1 MTTPINDFQDILDA
15 IERNPALRDAL
26 RRHILTDEL
35 LQMPVRLERVE
46 EDIGTIKGDVATL
59 KEDVSTLKEGQAR
72 LEGDVGTLKEDV
84 STLKEGQARLEGD
97 VGTLKEGQA
106 RLESDVGTLKEDVSR
121 IGGNVSNLMGS
132 DYESHVAA
140 YIHRS
145 LRREL
150 KINATVLS
158 TQKNRQPLIEL
169 LDRAE
174 GQGNIT
180 PEDNDKLNDVDIV
193 LKVDDG
199 DEYIL
204 GEISI
209 TVQQD
214 DVRRATEWA
223 AILAQATGEQG
234 NPQLP
239 SAQAED
245 PEPEQGRG
253 AGAPDAATPTDLNNS
268 GALQQTAQDPRR
280 TPAGIF
286 TSTGPGE
293 HGPEVRRQDILE
305 WDQGPEIPDNR
316 SERNGTG
323 NEVEWKT

>member
-46 EDIGTIKGDVATL
+46 EDIGVIKGDVATL
-59 KEDVSTLKEGQAR
+59 KEGQARLESDVGTLKEGQAR
-72 LEGDVGTLKEDV
+72 LE
-84 STLKEGQARLEGD
+84 SD

-174 GQGNIT
+174 MQGNIT

-193 LKVDDG
+193 LTVDDG

-223 AILAQATGEQG
+223 AILAEATGG
-234 NPQLP
+234 KVTPI
-239 SAQAED
+239 AIGTRED
-245 PEPEQGRG
+245 P
-253 AGAPDAATPTDLNNS
+253 DLNR
-268 GALQQTAQDPRR
+268 GGVQVLLIQQRQQT
-280 TPAGIF
+280 
-286 TSTGPGE
+286 
-293 HGPEVRRQDILE
+293 
-305 WDQGPEIPDNR
+305 
-316 SERNGTG
+316 
-323 NEVEWKT
+323 

>member
-46 EDIGTIKGDVATL
+46 EDIGVIKGDVA
-59 KEDVSTLKEGQAR
+59 
-72 LEGDVGTLKEDV
+72 
-84 STLKEGQARLEGD
+84 
-97 VGTLKEGQA
+97 TLKEGQA

-169 LDRAE
+169 LDRGE
-174 GQGNIT
+174 MQGNIT
-180 PEDNDKLNDVDIV
+180 PEDNDKLDDVDIV
-193 LKVDDG
+193 LTVDGG

-223 AILAQATGEQG
+223 AILAKATGSRVTPVAIG
-234 NPQLP
+234 
-239 SAQAED
+239 AAED
-245 PEPEQGRG
+245 PNMNRG
-253 AGAPDAATPTDLNNS
+253 GVQVL
-268 GALQQTAQDPRR
+268 LMQQRQQT
-280 TPAGIF
+280 
-286 TSTGPGE
+286 
-293 HGPEVRRQDILE
+293 
-305 WDQGPEIPDNR
+305 
-316 SERNGTG
+316 
-323 NEVEWKT
+323 

>member
-15 IERNPALRDAL
+15 MERNPALRDAL

-72 LEGDVGTLKEDV
+72 LEGDVGILKEDV
-84 STLKEGQARLEGD
+84 A
-97 VGTLKEGQA
+97 
-106 RLESDVGTLKEDVSR
+106 R

-132 DYESHVAA
+132 DYESHIAT

-145 LRREL
+145 LQREL

-193 LKVDDG
+193 LTVDDS

-223 AILAQATGEQG
+223 AILAKATGSRVTPVAIG
-234 NPQLP
+234 
-239 SAQAED
+239 AAED
-245 PEPEQGRG
+245 PNMNRG
-253 AGAPDAATPTDLNNS
+253 GVQVL
-268 GALQQTAQDPRR
+268 LMQQ
-280 TPAGIF
+280 
-286 TSTGPGE
+286 
-293 HGPEVRRQDILE
+293 RQ
-305 WDQGPEIPDNR
+305 Q
-316 SERNGTG
+316 S
-323 NEVEWKT
+323 

>member
-1 MTTPINDFQDILDA
+1 MTTPINDFQDILNA
-15 IERNPALRDAL
+15 MERDPALRGAL

-72 LEGDVGTLKEDV
+72 LEGDVGILKEDV
-84 STLKEGQARLEGD
+84 STLR
-97 VGTLKEGQA
+97 
-106 RLESDVGTLKEDVSR
+106 EDVAR

-132 DYESHVAA
+132 DYESHVAT

-193 LKVDDG
+193 LKVDDS

-223 AILAQATGEQG
+223 AILAKATGSRVTPVAIG
-234 NPQLP
+234 
-239 SAQAED
+239 AAED
-245 PEPEQGRG
+245 PNMNRG
-253 AGAPDAATPTDLNNS
+253 GVQVL
-268 GALQQTAQDPRR
+268 LMQQ
-280 TPAGIF
+280 
-286 TSTGPGE
+286 
-293 HGPEVRRQDILE
+293 RQ
-305 WDQGPEIPDNR
+305 Q
-316 SERNGTG
+316 S
-323 NEVEWKT
+323 

>member
-72 LEGDVGTLKEDV
+72 LEGDV
-84 STLKEGQARLEGD
+84 A
-97 VGTLKEGQA
+97 TLKEGQA

-193 LKVDDG
+193 LTVDGG

-223 AILAQATGEQG
+223 AILAKATGSRVTPVAIG
-234 NPQLP
+234 T
-239 SAQAED
+239 AED
-245 PEPEQGRG
+245 PNMNRG
-253 AGAPDAATPTDLNNS
+253 GVQVL
-268 GALQQTAQDPRR
+268 LMQQRQQT
-280 TPAGIF
+280 
-286 TSTGPGE
+286 
-293 HGPEVRRQDILE
+293 
-305 WDQGPEIPDNR
+305 
-316 SERNGTG
+316 
-323 NEVEWKT
+323 

>member
-46 EDIGTIKGDVATL
+46 EDIGTIKGDIATL
-59 KEDVSTLKEGQAR
+59 KEDVSPLKEGQAR
-72 LEGDVGTLKEDV
+72 LEGDV
-84 STLKEGQARLEGD
+84 A
-97 VGTLKEGQA
+97 TLKEGQA

-193 LKVDDG
+193 LTVDGG

-223 AILAQATGEQG
+223 AILAKATGSRVTPVAIG
-234 NPQLP
+234 
-239 SAQAED
+239 AAED
-245 PEPEQGRG
+245 PNMNRG
-253 AGAPDAATPTDLNNS
+253 GVQVL
-268 GALQQTAQDPRR
+268 LMQQRQQT
-280 TPAGIF
+280 
-286 TSTGPGE
+286 
-293 HGPEVRRQDILE
+293 
-305 WDQGPEIPDNR
+305 
-316 SERNGTG
+316 
-323 NEVEWKT
+323 

>member
-46 EDIGTIKGDVATL
+46 EDIGVIKGDVATL
-59 KEDVSTLKEGQAR
+59 KEGQAR
-72 LEGDVGTLKEDV
+72 LE
-84 STLKEGQARLEGD
+84 SD

-193 LKVDDG
+193 LTVDDG

-223 AILAQATGEQG
+223 AILAEATGG
-234 NPQLP
+234 KVTPI
-239 SAQAED
+239 AIGTRED
-245 PEPEQGRG
+245 P
-253 AGAPDAATPTDLNNS
+253 DLNR
-268 GALQQTAQDPRR
+268 GGVQVLLIQQRQQT
-280 TPAGIF
+280 
-286 TSTGPGE
+286 
-293 HGPEVRRQDILE
+293 
-305 WDQGPEIPDNR
+305 
-316 SERNGTG
+316 
-323 NEVEWKT
+323 

>member
-46 EDIGTIKGDVATL
+46 EDIGVIKGDVA
-59 KEDVSTLKEGQAR
+59 
-72 LEGDVGTLKEDV
+72 
-84 STLKEGQARLEGD
+84 
-97 VGTLKEGQA
+97 TLKEGQA

-132 DYESHVAA
+132 DYESHVAT

-193 LKVDDG
+193 LTVDDS

-223 AILAQATGEQG
+223 AILAKATGSRVTPVAIG
-234 NPQLP
+234 
-239 SAQAED
+239 AAED
-245 PEPEQGRG
+245 PNMNRG
-253 AGAPDAATPTDLNNS
+253 GVQVL
-268 GALQQTAQDPRR
+268 LMQQRQQT
-280 TPAGIF
+280 
-286 TSTGPGE
+286 
-293 HGPEVRRQDILE
+293 
-305 WDQGPEIPDNR
+305 
-316 SERNGTG
+316 
-323 NEVEWKT
+323 

>member
-46 EDIGTIKGDVATL
+46 EDIGVIKGDVATL
-59 KEDVSTLKEGQAR
+59 KEGQAR
-72 LEGDVGTLKEDV
+72 LE
-84 STLKEGQARLEGD
+84 SD

-106 RLESDVGTLKEDVSR
+106 RLESDVGTLKEGQARLESDIGTLKEDVSR

-150 KINATVLS
+150 KINATVFS

-180 PEDNDKLNDVDIV
+180 PEDNDKLDDVDIV
-193 LKVDDG
+193 LTVDGG

-209 TVQQD
+209 TVQQE

-223 AILAQATGEQG
+223 AILAEATGG
-234 NPQLP
+234 KVTPI
-239 SAQAED
+239 AIGTRED
-245 PEPEQGRG
+245 P
-253 AGAPDAATPTDLNNS
+253 DLNR
-268 GALQQTAQDPRR
+268 GGVQVLLIQQRQQT
-280 TPAGIF
+280 
-286 TSTGPGE
+286 
-293 HGPEVRRQDILE
+293 
-305 WDQGPEIPDNR
+305 
-316 SERNGTG
+316 
-323 NEVEWKT
+323 

>member
-72 LEGDVGTLKEDV
+72 LEGDV
-84 STLKEGQARLEGD
+84 A
-97 VGTLKEGQA
+97 TLKEGQA

-150 KINATVLS
+150 KINATVIS

-193 LKVDDG
+193 LTVDDS

-223 AILAQATGEQG
+223 AILAEATGSRVTPVAIG
-234 NPQLP
+234 
-239 SAQAED
+239 AAED
-245 PEPEQGRG
+245 PNMNRG
-253 AGAPDAATPTDLNNS
+253 GVQVL
-268 GALQQTAQDPRR
+268 LMQQRQQT
-280 TPAGIF
+280 
-286 TSTGPGE
+286 
-293 HGPEVRRQDILE
+293 
-305 WDQGPEIPDNR
+305 
-316 SERNGTG
+316 
-323 NEVEWKT
+323 

>member
-35 LQMPVRLERVE
+35 LQMPVRIERVE
-46 EDIGTIKGDVATL
+46 EDIGTIKGDIATL

-72 LEGDVGTLKEDV
+72 LEGDV
-84 STLKEGQARLEGD
+84 A
-97 VGTLKEGQA
+97 TLKEGQA

-193 LKVDDG
+193 LTVDGG

-223 AILAQATGEQG
+223 AILAKATGSRVTPVAIG
-234 NPQLP
+234 
-239 SAQAED
+239 AAED
-245 PEPEQGRG
+245 PNMNRG
-253 AGAPDAATPTDLNNS
+253 GVQVL
-268 GALQQTAQDPRR
+268 LMQQRQQT
-280 TPAGIF
+280 
-286 TSTGPGE
+286 
-293 HGPEVRRQDILE
+293 
-305 WDQGPEIPDNR
+305 
-316 SERNGTG
+316 
-323 NEVEWKT
+323 

>member
-72 LEGDVGTLKEDV
+72 LEGDV
-84 STLKEGQARLEGD
+84 A
-97 VGTLKEGQA
+97 TLKEGQA

-193 LKVDDG
+193 LKVDDS

-223 AILAQATGEQG
+223 AILAKATGSRVTPVAIG
-234 NPQLP
+234 T
-239 SAQAED
+239 AED
-245 PEPEQGRG
+245 PNMNRG
-253 AGAPDAATPTDLNNS
+253 GVQVL
-268 GALQQTAQDPRR
+268 LMQQRQQT
-280 TPAGIF
+280 
-286 TSTGPGE
+286 
-293 HGPEVRRQDILE
+293 
-305 WDQGPEIPDNR
+305 
-316 SERNGTG
+316 
-323 NEVEWKT
+323 

>member
-46 EDIGTIKGDVATL
+46 EDIGVIKGDVATL
-59 KEDVSTLKEGQAR
+59 KEGQARLESDVGTLKEGQAR
-72 LEGDVGTLKEDV
+72 LE
-84 STLKEGQARLEGD
+84 SD

-193 LKVDDG
+193 LTVDDG

-223 AILAQATGEQG
+223 AILAQATGG
-234 NPQLP
+234 KVTPI
-239 SAQAED
+239 AIGTRED
-245 PEPEQGRG
+245 P
-253 AGAPDAATPTDLNNS
+253 DLNR
-268 GALQQTAQDPRR
+268 GGVQVLLIQQRQQT
-280 TPAGIF
+280 
-286 TSTGPGE
+286 
-293 HGPEVRRQDILE
+293 
-305 WDQGPEIPDNR
+305 
-316 SERNGTG
+316 
-323 NEVEWKT
+323 

>member
-46 EDIGTIKGDVATL
+46 EDIGVIKGDVATL
-59 KEDVSTLKEGQAR
+59 KEGQERLESDVGTLKEGQAR
-72 LEGDVGTLKEDV
+72 LE
-84 STLKEGQARLEGD
+84 SD

-174 GQGNIT
+174 MQGKIT
-180 PEDNDKLNDVDIV
+180 PEDNDKLDDVDIV
-193 LKVDDG
+193 LTVDGG

-223 AILAQATGEQG
+223 AILAQATGSRVTPVAIG
-234 NPQLP
+234 
-239 SAQAED
+239 AAED
-245 PEPEQGRG
+245 PNMNRG
-253 AGAPDAATPTDLNNS
+253 GVQVL
-268 GALQQTAQDPRR
+268 LMQQRQQT
-280 TPAGIF
+280 
-286 TSTGPGE
+286 
-293 HGPEVRRQDILE
+293 
-305 WDQGPEIPDNR
+305 
-316 SERNGTG
+316 
-323 NEVEWKT
+323 

>member
-72 LEGDVGTLKEDV
+72 LEGDVGILKEDV
-84 STLKEGQARLEGD
+84 STLKED
-97 VGTLKEGQA
+97 VA
-106 RLESDVGTLKEDVSR
+106 R

-193 LKVDDG
+193 LTVDDS

-223 AILAQATGEQG
+223 AILAKATGSRVTPVAIG
-234 NPQLP
+234 
-239 SAQAED
+239 AAED
-245 PEPEQGRG
+245 PNMNRG
-253 AGAPDAATPTDLNNS
+253 GVQVL
-268 GALQQTAQDPRR
+268 LMQQRQQT
-280 TPAGIF
+280 
-286 TSTGPGE
+286 
-293 HGPEVRRQDILE
+293 
-305 WDQGPEIPDNR
+305 
-316 SERNGTG
+316 
-323 NEVEWKT
+323 

>member
-59 KEDVSTLKEGQAR
+59 KEDVSILKEGQARLEGDVATLKEGQAR
-72 LEGDVGTLKEDV
+72 LEGDV
-84 STLKEGQARLEGD
+84 A
-97 VGTLKEGQA
+97 TLKEGQA

-180 PEDNDKLNDVDIV
+180 PEDNDKLNDGDIV
-193 LKVDDG
+193 LTVDGG

-223 AILAQATGEQG
+223 AILAKATGSRVTPVAIG
-234 NPQLP
+234 
-239 SAQAED
+239 AAED
-245 PEPEQGRG
+245 PNMNRG
-253 AGAPDAATPTDLNNS
+253 GVQVL
-268 GALQQTAQDPRR
+268 LIQQRQQT
-280 TPAGIF
+280 
-286 TSTGPGE
+286 
-293 HGPEVRRQDILE
+293 
-305 WDQGPEIPDNR
+305 
-316 SERNGTG
+316 
-323 NEVEWKT
+323 

>member
-1 MTTPINDFQDILDA
+1 MTTLINDFQDILGA
-15 IERNPALRDAL
+15 MERNPALRDAL

-72 LEGDVGTLKEDV
+72 LEGDVGILKEDV
-84 STLKEGQARLEGD
+84 STLR
-97 VGTLKEGQA
+97 
-106 RLESDVGTLKEDVSR
+106 EDVAR

-132 DYESHVAA
+132 DYESHVAT

-193 LKVDDG
+193 LTVGDS

-223 AILAQATGEQG
+223 AILAKATGSRVTPVAIG
-234 NPQLP
+234 
-239 SAQAED
+239 AAED
-245 PEPEQGRG
+245 PNMNRG
-253 AGAPDAATPTDLNNS
+253 GVQVL
-268 GALQQTAQDPRR
+268 LMQQRQQT
-280 TPAGIF
+280 
-286 TSTGPGE
+286 
-293 HGPEVRRQDILE
+293 
-305 WDQGPEIPDNR
+305 
-316 SERNGTG
+316 
-323 NEVEWKT
+323 

>member
-1 MTTPINDFQDILDA
+1 MATPINDFQDILDA
-15 IERNPALRDAL
+15 IDRNPALRDAL

-35 LQMPVRLERVE
+35 LQMPVRLERIE
-46 EDIGTIKGDVATL
+46 EDIGTL
-59 KEDVSTLKEGQAR
+59 KEDVSTIKEGQAR
-72 LEGDVGTLKEDV
+72 LEGDVG
-84 STLKEGQARLEGD
+84 
-97 VGTLKEGQA
+97 
-106 RLESDVGTLKEDVSR
+106 R

-150 KINATVLS
+150 NIRATVFS

-180 PEDNDKLNDVDIV
+180 PEDNDKLDDVDIV
-193 LKVDDG
+193 LTVDGG

-209 TVQQD
+209 TVQQE

-223 AILAQATGEQG
+223 AILAEATGREG
-234 NPQLP
+234 NPHCHRHKGRP
-239 SAQAED
+239 R
-245 PEPEQGRG
+245 PEQGRG
-253 AGAPDAATPTDLNNS
+253 TGALGPATPTDLNNS
-268 GALQQTAQDPRR
+268 GALQQKPRTLAESR
-280 TPAGIF
+280 WGFSLPPA
-286 TSTGPGE
+286 
-293 HGPEVRRQDILE
+293 PENTNRKYGDKTYSM
-305 WDQGPEIPDNR
+305 WPGPEIP
-316 SERNGTG
+316 ERGARG
-323 NEVEWKT
+323 M

>member
-46 EDIGTIKGDVATL
+46 EDIGVIKGDVATL

-72 LEGDVGTLKEDV
+72 LEGDV
-84 STLKEGQARLEGD
+84 A
-97 VGTLKEGQA
+97 TLKEGQA
-106 RLESDVGTLKEDVSR
+106 RLESDIGTLKEDVSR

-193 LKVDDG
+193 LTVDGG

-223 AILAQATGEQG
+223 AILAKATGSRVTPVAIG
-234 NPQLP
+234 T
-239 SAQAED
+239 AED
-245 PEPEQGRG
+245 PNMNRG
-253 AGAPDAATPTDLNNS
+253 GVQVL
-268 GALQQTAQDPRR
+268 LMQQRQQT
-280 TPAGIF
+280 
-286 TSTGPGE
+286 
-293 HGPEVRRQDILE
+293 
-305 WDQGPEIPDNR
+305 
-316 SERNGTG
+316 
-323 NEVEWKT
+323 

>member
-46 EDIGTIKGDVATL
+46 EDIGVIKGDVATL

-72 LEGDVGTLKEDV
+72 LEGDV
-84 STLKEGQARLEGD
+84 A
-97 VGTLKEGQA
+97 TLKEGQA

-193 LKVDDG
+193 LTVDGG

-223 AILAQATGEQG
+223 AILAKATGSRVTPVAIG
-234 NPQLP
+234 T
-239 SAQAED
+239 AED
-245 PEPEQGRG
+245 PNMNRG
-253 AGAPDAATPTDLNNS
+253 GVQVL
-268 GALQQTAQDPRR
+268 LMQQRQQT
-280 TPAGIF
+280 
-286 TSTGPGE
+286 
-293 HGPEVRRQDILE
+293 
-305 WDQGPEIPDNR
+305 
-316 SERNGTG
+316 
-323 NEVEWKT
+323 

>member
-46 EDIGTIKGDVATL
+46 EDIGTIKGDIATL

-72 LEGDVGTLKEDV
+72 LEGDV
-84 STLKEGQARLEGD
+84 A
-97 VGTLKEGQA
+97 TLKEGQA
-106 RLESDVGTLKEDVSR
+106 RLESGVGTLKEDVSR

-193 LKVDDG
+193 LTVDGG

-223 AILAQATGEQG
+223 AILAKATGSRVTPVAIG
-234 NPQLP
+234 
-239 SAQAED
+239 AAED
-245 PEPEQGRG
+245 PNMNRG
-253 AGAPDAATPTDLNNS
+253 GVQVL
-268 GALQQTAQDPRR
+268 LMQQRQQT
-280 TPAGIF
+280 
-286 TSTGPGE
+286 
-293 HGPEVRRQDILE
+293 
-305 WDQGPEIPDNR
+305 
-316 SERNGTG
+316 
-323 NEVEWKT
+323 

>member
-46 EDIGTIKGDVATL
+46 EDIGVIKGDVATL

-72 LEGDVGTLKEDV
+72 LE
-84 STLKEGQARLEGD
+84 SD

-106 RLESDVGTLKEDVSR
+106 RLEGDVGTLKEDVSR

-145 LRREL
+145 LRLEL

-193 LKVDDG
+193 LTVDGG

-223 AILAQATGEQG
+223 AILAKATGSRVTPVAIG
-234 NPQLP
+234 
-239 SAQAED
+239 AAED
-245 PEPEQGRG
+245 PNMNRG
-253 AGAPDAATPTDLNNS
+253 GVQVL
-268 GALQQTAQDPRR
+268 LMQQRQQT
-280 TPAGIF
+280 
-286 TSTGPGE
+286 
-293 HGPEVRRQDILE
+293 
-305 WDQGPEIPDNR
+305 
-316 SERNGTG
+316 
-323 NEVEWKT
+323 

>member
-46 EDIGTIKGDVATL
+46 EDIGVIKGDVATL
-59 KEDVSTLKEGQAR
+59 KEGQAR
-72 LEGDVGTLKEDV
+72 LE
-84 STLKEGQARLEGD
+84 SD

-132 DYESHVAA
+132 DYESHVAT

-193 LKVDDG
+193 LTVDDG

-223 AILAQATGEQG
+223 AILAEATGG
-234 NPQLP
+234 KVTPI
-239 SAQAED
+239 AIGTRED
-245 PEPEQGRG
+245 P
-253 AGAPDAATPTDLNNS
+253 DLNR
-268 GALQQTAQDPRR
+268 GGVQVLLMQQRQQT
-280 TPAGIF
+280 
-286 TSTGPGE
+286 
-293 HGPEVRRQDILE
+293 
-305 WDQGPEIPDNR
+305 
-316 SERNGTG
+316 
-323 NEVEWKT
+323 

>member
-46 EDIGTIKGDVATL
+46 EDIGVIKGDVATL

-72 LEGDVGTLKEDV
+72 LE
-84 STLKEGQARLEGD
+84 SD

-180 PEDNDKLNDVDIV
+180 LEDNDKLNDVNIV
-193 LKVDDG
+193 LTVDDS

-223 AILAQATGEQG
+223 AILAKATGSRVTPVAIG
-234 NPQLP
+234 
-239 SAQAED
+239 AAED
-245 PEPEQGRG
+245 PNMNRG
-253 AGAPDAATPTDLNNS
+253 EVQVL
-268 GALQQTAQDPRR
+268 LMQQRQQT
-280 TPAGIF
+280 
-286 TSTGPGE
+286 
-293 HGPEVRRQDILE
+293 
-305 WDQGPEIPDNR
+305 
-316 SERNGTG
+316 
-323 NEVEWKT
+323 

>member
-46 EDIGTIKGDVATL
+46 EDIGVIKGDVATL

-72 LEGDVGTLKEDV
+72 LEGDVGILKEDV
-84 STLKEGQARLEGD
+84 SSLR
-97 VGTLKEGQA
+97 
-106 RLESDVGTLKEDVSR
+106 EDVAR

-193 LKVDDG
+193 LKVDDS

-223 AILAQATGEQG
+223 TILAEATGG
-234 NPQLP
+234 KVTPI
-239 SAQAED
+239 AIGTRED
-245 PEPEQGRG
+245 P
-253 AGAPDAATPTDLNNS
+253 DLNR
-268 GALQQTAQDPRR
+268 GGVQVLLIQQGQQT
-280 TPAGIF
+280 
-286 TSTGPGE
+286 
-293 HGPEVRRQDILE
+293 
-305 WDQGPEIPDNR
+305 
-316 SERNGTG
+316 
-323 NEVEWKT
+323 

>member
-15 IERNPALRDAL
+15 MERNPALRDAL

-72 LEGDVGTLKEDV
+72 LEGDVGILKEDV
-84 STLKEGQARLEGD
+84 STLR
-97 VGTLKEGQA
+97 
-106 RLESDVGTLKEDVSR
+106 EDVAR

-132 DYESHVAA
+132 DYESHVAT

-193 LKVDDG
+193 LTVDDS

-223 AILAQATGEQG
+223 TILAKATGSRVTPVAIG
-234 NPQLP
+234 
-239 SAQAED
+239 AAED
-245 PEPEQGRG
+245 PNMNRG
-253 AGAPDAATPTDLNNS
+253 GVQVL
-268 GALQQTAQDPRR
+268 LMQQ
-280 TPAGIF
+280 
-286 TSTGPGE
+286 
-293 HGPEVRRQDILE
+293 RQ
-305 WDQGPEIPDNR
+305 Q
-316 SERNGTG
+316 S
-323 NEVEWKT
+323 

>member
-46 EDIGTIKGDVATL
+46 EDIGVIKGDVATL
-59 KEDVSTLKEGQAR
+59 KEGQAR
-72 LEGDVGTLKEDV
+72 LE
-84 STLKEGQARLEGD
+84 SD

-132 DYESHVAA
+132 DYESHVAT

-193 LKVDDG
+193 LTVDDS

-223 AILAQATGEQG
+223 AILAEATGG
-234 NPQLP
+234 KVTPI
-239 SAQAED
+239 AIGTRED
-245 PEPEQGRG
+245 P
-253 AGAPDAATPTDLNNS
+253 DLNR
-268 GALQQTAQDPRR
+268 GGVQVLLMQQRQQT
-280 TPAGIF
+280 
-286 TSTGPGE
+286 
-293 HGPEVRRQDILE
+293 
-305 WDQGPEIPDNR
+305 
-316 SERNGTG
+316 
-323 NEVEWKT
+323 

>member
-46 EDIGTIKGDVATL
+46 EDIGVIKGDVA
-59 KEDVSTLKEGQAR
+59 
-72 LEGDVGTLKEDV
+72 
-84 STLKEGQARLEGD
+84 
-97 VGTLKEGQA
+97 TLKEGQA

-174 GQGNIT
+174 MQGNIT

-193 LKVDDG
+193 LKVEDG

-223 AILAQATGEQG
+223 AILAEATGG
-234 NPQLP
+234 KVTPI
-239 SAQAED
+239 AIGTRED
-245 PEPEQGRG
+245 P
-253 AGAPDAATPTDLNNS
+253 DLNR
-268 GALQQTAQDPRR
+268 GGVQVLLIQQRQQT
-280 TPAGIF
+280 
-286 TSTGPGE
+286 
-293 HGPEVRRQDILE
+293 
-305 WDQGPEIPDNR
+305 
-316 SERNGTG
+316 
-323 NEVEWKT
+323 

>member
-46 EDIGTIKGDVATL
+46 EDIGVIKGDVA
-59 KEDVSTLKEGQAR
+59 TLKEGQAR
-72 LEGDVGTLKEDV
+72 LEGDVGILKEDV
-84 STLKEGQARLEGD
+84 STLKED
-97 VGTLKEGQA
+97 VA
-106 RLESDVGTLKEDVSR
+106 R

-132 DYESHVAA
+132 DYESHVAT

-174 GQGNIT
+174 MQGNIT

-193 LKVDDG
+193 LKVEDG

-223 AILAQATGEQG
+223 AILAKATGG
-234 NPQLP
+234 KVTPI
-239 SAQAED
+239 AIGTRED
-245 PEPEQGRG
+245 P
-253 AGAPDAATPTDLNNS
+253 DLNR
-268 GALQQTAQDPRR
+268 GGVQVLLIQQRQQT
-280 TPAGIF
+280 
-286 TSTGPGE
+286 
-293 HGPEVRRQDILE
+293 
-305 WDQGPEIPDNR
+305 
-316 SERNGTG
+316 
-323 NEVEWKT
+323 

>member
-46 EDIGTIKGDVATL
+46 EDIGVIKGDV
-59 KEDVSTLKEGQAR
+59 VTLKEGQAR
-72 LEGDVGTLKEDV
+72 LE
-84 STLKEGQARLEGD
+84 SD

-174 GQGNIT
+174 MQGKIT
-180 PEDNDKLNDVDIV
+180 PEDNDKLDDVDIV
-193 LKVDDG
+193 LTVDGG

-223 AILAQATGEQG
+223 AILAQATGSRVTPVAIG
-234 NPQLP
+234 
-239 SAQAED
+239 AAED
-245 PEPEQGRG
+245 PNMNRG
-253 AGAPDAATPTDLNNS
+253 GVQVL
-268 GALQQTAQDPRR
+268 LMQQRQQT
-280 TPAGIF
+280 
-286 TSTGPGE
+286 
-293 HGPEVRRQDILE
+293 
-305 WDQGPEIPDNR
+305 
-316 SERNGTG
+316 
-323 NEVEWKT
+323 

>member
-46 EDIGTIKGDVATL
+46 EDIGTIKGDVA
-59 KEDVSTLKEGQAR
+59 
-72 LEGDVGTLKEDV
+72 
-84 STLKEGQARLEGD
+84 
-97 VGTLKEGQA
+97 TLKEGQA

-193 LKVDDG
+193 LTVDGG

-223 AILAQATGEQG
+223 AILAKATGSRVTPVAIG
-234 NPQLP
+234 
-239 SAQAED
+239 AAED
-245 PEPEQGRG
+245 PNMNRG
-253 AGAPDAATPTDLNNS
+253 GVQVL
-268 GALQQTAQDPRR
+268 LMQQRQQT
-280 TPAGIF
+280 
-286 TSTGPGE
+286 
-293 HGPEVRRQDILE
+293 
-305 WDQGPEIPDNR
+305 
-316 SERNGTG
+316 
-323 NEVEWKT
+323 

>member
-46 EDIGTIKGDVATL
+46 EDIGVIKGDIA
-59 KEDVSTLKEGQAR
+59 
-72 LEGDVGTLKEDV
+72 
-84 STLKEGQARLEGD
+84 
-97 VGTLKEGQA
+97 TLKEGQA

-121 IGGNVSNLMGS
+121 IGGNVSNFMGS
-132 DYESHVAA
+132 DFESHVAA

-150 KINATVLS
+150 KINTTVFS

-174 GQGNIT
+174 MQGNIT

-193 LKVDDG
+193 LKVEGG
-199 DEYIL
+199 DECIL

-223 AILAQATGEQG
+223 AILAEATGEKVTSIAIG
-234 NPQLP
+234 
-239 SAQAED
+239 ARED
-245 PEPEQGRG
+245 P
-253 AGAPDAATPTDLNNS
+253 DLNR
-268 GALQQTAQDPRR
+268 GGVQVLLIQ
-280 TPAGIF
+280 
-286 TSTGPGE
+286 
-293 HGPEVRRQDILE
+293 
-305 WDQGPEIPDNR
+305 
-316 SERNGTG
+316 
-323 NEVEWKT
+323 

>member
-46 EDIGTIKGDVATL
+46 EDIGVIKGDVA
-59 KEDVSTLKEGQAR
+59 
-72 LEGDVGTLKEDV
+72 
-84 STLKEGQARLEGD
+84 
-97 VGTLKEGQA
+97 TLKEGQA

-174 GQGNIT
+174 MQGNIT
-180 PEDNDKLNDVDIV
+180 PEDNDKLDDVDIV
-193 LKVDDG
+193 LTVDGG

-223 AILAQATGEQG
+223 AILAKATGSRVTPVAIG
-234 NPQLP
+234 
-239 SAQAED
+239 AAED
-245 PEPEQGRG
+245 PNMNRG
-253 AGAPDAATPTDLNNS
+253 GVQVL
-268 GALQQTAQDPRR
+268 LMQQRQQT
-280 TPAGIF
+280 
-286 TSTGPGE
+286 
-293 HGPEVRRQDILE
+293 
-305 WDQGPEIPDNR
+305 
-316 SERNGTG
+316 
-323 NEVEWKT
+323 

>member
-46 EDIGTIKGDVATL
+46 EDIGTIKGDIATL

-72 LEGDVGTLKEDV
+72 LEGDV
-84 STLKEGQARLEGD
+84 A
-97 VGTLKEGQA
+97 TLKEGQA

-158 TQKNRQPLIEL
+158 TQNNRQPLIEL

-193 LKVDDG
+193 LTVDGG

-223 AILAQATGEQG
+223 AILAKATGSRVTPVAIG
-234 NPQLP
+234 
-239 SAQAED
+239 AAED
-245 PEPEQGRG
+245 PNMNRG
-253 AGAPDAATPTDLNNS
+253 GVQVL
-268 GALQQTAQDPRR
+268 LMQQRQQT
-280 TPAGIF
+280 
-286 TSTGPGE
+286 
-293 HGPEVRRQDILE
+293 
-305 WDQGPEIPDNR
+305 
-316 SERNGTG
+316 
-323 NEVEWKT
+323 

>member
-46 EDIGTIKGDVATL
+46 EDIGVIKGDVA
-59 KEDVSTLKEGQAR
+59 
-72 LEGDVGTLKEDV
+72 
-84 STLKEGQARLEGD
+84 
-97 VGTLKEGQA
+97 TLKEGQA

-193 LKVDDG
+193 LTVDGG

-223 AILAQATGEQG
+223 AILAKATGSRVTPVAIG
-234 NPQLP
+234 T
-239 SAQAED
+239 AED
-245 PEPEQGRG
+245 PNMNRG
-253 AGAPDAATPTDLNNS
+253 GVQVL
-268 GALQQTAQDPRR
+268 LMQQRQQT
-280 TPAGIF
+280 
-286 TSTGPGE
+286 
-293 HGPEVRRQDILE
+293 
-305 WDQGPEIPDNR
+305 
-316 SERNGTG
+316 
-323 NEVEWKT
+323 